1 MTSNPDAARTMEI
14 ASTLRLGGD
23 GDELDVL
30 EAVEKSFDILI
41 LDHEAESAA
50 TAGQLFDIVMAKSS
64 VDPDARRC
72 ATAMTFYRLRRA
84 MGDPKASPRSK
95 LHEIVPDTPRQLFHR
110 LGRETGLAMPSG
122 SMGRLGSVCL
132 YAMIFLVPA
141 ALVTIVAGWTYWP
154 VVTLLAVSAAVFFW
168 LDARRWHGETLGEVT
183 RKVVNLNF
191 ARLSYLGARSSP
203 TDAWT
208 AYVGLLSDITGVD
221 AGRIAHE
228 TRFI

>member
-1 MTSNPDAARTMEI
+1 MTSDVDAVRSTEV
-14 ASTLRLGGD
+14 ASTLGLGGD

-30 EAVEKSFDILI
+30 EAVERSFDIRI
-41 LDHEAESAA
+41 LDHEAECAT

-122 SMGRLGSVCL
+122 RMGRLGSVCL
-132 YAMIFLVPA
+132 YAMIFFVLA
-141 ALVTIVAGWTYWP
+141 AVVTFVAGWAYWP
-154 VVTLLAVSAAVFFW
+154 FVLLLAVSAGVLLW
-168 LDARRWHGETLGEVT
+168 LDARRWHGETLGQVT

-191 ARLSYLGARSSP
+191 ARLSYLGARSAP
-203 TDAWT
+203 IDAWA
-208 AYVGLLSDITGVD
+208 AYAGLLSDITGVD
-221 AGRIAHE
+221 AGRIARE